1 MGRISVRVMI
11 VPTLRVGMPLKT
23 LRVRFGCDAQRWVRS
38 QRANSLHKQKRPE
51 RVGAFCL
58 VLGYQL
64 SRLRV
69 SRAGFSPR
77 GRAGN

>member
-1 MGRISVRVMI
+1 MRHRSAPRCPFKIGRGAWEQLFLQ
-11 VPTLRVGMPLKT
+11 T
-23 LRVRFGCDAQRWVRS
+23 Q
-38 QRANSLHKQKRPE
+38 KQKRPE
-51 RVGAFCL
+51 QVGAFC
-58 VLGYQL
+58 VLRGCQL